1 MRIADLA
8 RNAWPIVDD
17 LANEILP
24 HLVTRLAGDSRP
36 AKPLQASE
44 AIAVGTIIGAP
55 GDGATALRRA
65 FESVLARTDIGYSE
79 TTETALAVVDGKIE
93 VSPAS
98 KDTEQVKLVWTIRD
112 SAQKEVAIFRQQNK
126 IPKGRLSGRWGTI
139 AFDIVL
145 AMRGQ
150 ILEAMRRLETSGTVS
165 YTHLTLPTSG

>member
-1 MRIADLA
+1 M
-8 RNAWPIVDD
+8 
-17 LANEILP
+17 
-24 HLVTRLAGDSRP
+24 
-36 AKPLQASE
+36 
-44 AIAVGTIIGAP
+44 
-55 GDGATALRRA
+55 
-65 FESVLARTDIGYSE
+65 
-79 TTETALAVVDGKIE
+79 TETALAVVDGKIE

-150 ILEAMRRLETSGTVS
+150 ILEAMRRLETSGTIACRF
-165 YTHLTLPTSG
+165 HPTSNSPYLDNFCGPDRRRLQDVTPLL

>member
-17 LANEILP
+17 IDEILP
-24 HLVTRLAGDSRP
+24 HLVTRLAGDPRP
-36 AKPLQASE
+36 AKPLQAGE

-93 VSPAS
+93 VSPP
-98 KDTEQVKLVWTIRD
+98 R
-112 SAQKEVAIFRQQNK
+112 K
-126 IPKGRLSGRWGTI
+126 IQSR
-139 AFDIVL
+139 
-145 AMRGQ
+145 
-150 ILEAMRRLETSGTVS
+150 
-165 YTHLTLPTSG
+165 